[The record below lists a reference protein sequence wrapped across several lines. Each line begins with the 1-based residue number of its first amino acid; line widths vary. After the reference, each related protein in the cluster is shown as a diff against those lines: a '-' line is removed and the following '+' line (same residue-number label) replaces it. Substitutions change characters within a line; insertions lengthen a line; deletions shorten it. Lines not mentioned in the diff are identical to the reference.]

1 MHSAIGQV
9 LTIQLPDTSVNRMP
23 TVSIKSTAIESRER
37 RCSDPHCIT
46 ICVCLLFSVAEGFM
60 LGTMVSKFD
69 ADAIM
74 IAVGICGAVSL
85 GLTLFALQSK
95 WDFTACGGNAICQP
109 QL

>member
-1 MHSAIGQV
+1 
-9 LTIQLPDTSVNRMP
+9 
-23 TVSIKSTAIESRER
+23 
-37 RCSDPHCIT
+37 
-46 ICVCLLFSVAEGFM
+46 M

-95 WDFTACGGNAICQP
+95 WDFTACGGNVICQP
-109 QL
+109 RV